1 MRARAK
7 AAVAGALATA
17 AAASAAVAI
26 AGGGGGS
33 PSIHERLSG
42 YQEDPAAISTT
53 GTGTFDAMADAKGQ
67 EVTYRL
73 SYSALEGTVA
83 QAHIHFGTRH
93 QSGGIAVFLCTQPGQ
108 RAGRHAALPAGAGDD
123 HRHHPP
129 GRRDRP
135 VGPGHRRRRVRRAA
149 GRGPRRRD
157 LRQRPQLPAPGR
169 ARSARS
175 CARAGTDPG
184 GARACPRAH
193 RPERQSSSRSSSSS
207 ATGPRRLQ

>member
-93 QSGGIAVFLCTQPGQ
+93 QSGGIAVFLCTNLGN
-108 RAGRHAALPAGAGDD
+108 GPAGTQPS
-123 HRHHPP
+123 PP
-129 GRRDRP
+129 APATITGTIRP
-135 VGPGHRRRRVRRAA
+135 VDVIGPSGQGIAA
-149 GRGPRRRD
+149 GEFAE
-157 LRQRPQLPAPGR
+157 LLA
-169 ARSARS
+169 A
-175 CARAGTDPG
+175 ARAGATYVNVHSSLHPG
-184 GARACPRAH
+184 GEIRAQLR
-193 RPERQSSSRSSSSS
+193 
-207 ATGPRRLQ
+207 PRRH